1 MIKKQN
7 LPSKICIVC
16 ERPFTWRKK
25 WQKVWNEVKYCS
37 EKCKRFKVKKLKID
51 KQNYDIDS
59 VIEMAWCDK
68 TSFDSIK
75 AQTGIPEKDV
85 IKIMRSN
92 LKKTSFKVWRER
104 VYGRKAKH
112 AKK

>member
-37 EKCKRFKVKKLKID
+37 EKCKRFKVKKFE
-51 KQNYDIDS
+51 N
-59 VIEMAWCDK
+59 
-68 TSFDSIK
+68 
-75 AQTGIPEKDV
+75 
-85 IKIMRSN
+85 R
-92 LKKTSFKVWRER
+92 
-104 VYGRKAKH
+104 
-112 AKK
+112 